1 MMEELYLMALF
12 ENNFFFTEISHIASR
27 SPHLGIPTQFRIQIS
42 SAVSSTRDLGTR
54 LISTR
59 LIEIAV

>member
-1 MMEELYLMALF
+1 MMEELCLIALF
-12 ENNFFFTEISHIASR
+12 ENNFLNEFSHNASR
-27 SPHLGIPTQFRIQIS
+27 SPHSGIPTQFRIQIS

-54 LISTR
+54 LIFTT